1 MSLCSLASHFQVHAA
16 KGTNEDG
23 SGTLSYQAAA
33 LSFVYLWAAL
43 SLLAIPLILAMSA
56 AAFRFYY
63 WRPTQTLACGALS
76 TLCPAAALHL
86 SAQGKLKA
94 YCGVSEHGM
103 LAEFVSAALVLVACD
118 FFEWGYHRMGHTL
131 APLWSRHRHHHTFS
145 IPSPF
150 AVIADDYLDQC
161 VRAAPMLVLPAH
173 QHTLHYTRA

>member
-16 KGTNEDG
+16 KGANEDG
-23 SGTLSYQAAA
+23 GGATLSYQAAA

-63 WRPTQTLACGALS
+63 WRPTYDTWKLKSNPKYPAPTTVRREILQTLACGALS

-103 LAEFVSAALVLVACD
+103 LAVFVSAALVLVVCD
-118 FFEWGYHRMGHTL
+118 FFEWGYHRMG
-131 APLWSRHRHHHTFS
+131 
-145 IPSPF
+145 
-150 AVIADDYLDQC
+150 Q
-161 VRAAPMLVLPAH
+161 
-173 QHTLHYTRA
+173 

>member
-23 SGTLSYQAAA
+23 GATLSYQAAA

-63 WRPTQTLACGALS
+63 WRPT
-76 TLCPAAALHL
+76 
-86 SAQGKLKA
+86 
-94 YCGVSEHGM
+94 
-103 LAEFVSAALVLVACD
+103 
-118 FFEWGYHRMGHTL
+118 TL
-131 APLWSRHRHHHTFS
+131 APLWSRHRHHHVFS
-145 IPSPF
+145 NPSPF
-150 AVIADDYLDQC
+150 AVLADDYLDQC